1 MSGSMIVNSTPA
13 LRQAV
18 LAGMGVSM
26 LPDVLI
32 SEDIAS
38 GKLVPLLQDYQ
49 PPSRTLWLMYPQDRY
64 RLPKVRQFVEHAL
77 RAWGK

>member
-1 MSGSMIVNSTPA
+1 
-13 LRQAV
+13 
-18 LAGMGVSM
+18 MGVSM

-64 RLPKVRQFVEHAL
+64 RLPKVRQFVEQAL